1 MLSLRSFRAF
11 LLLHE
16 QIGKV
21 FVENP
26 SRVNLVQS
34 SITCFEYS
42 KSLVVPGSEVA
53 RRANPR
59 GGKATLPSQDVELNS
74 VHIKYQQVLLS
85 VGKVLL

>member
-11 LLLHE
+11 LLRHE
-16 QIGKV
+16 QIRKV

-26 SRVNLVQS
+26 SRVSLVQS

-74 VHIKYQQVLLS
+74 VHIKYQQVVLS